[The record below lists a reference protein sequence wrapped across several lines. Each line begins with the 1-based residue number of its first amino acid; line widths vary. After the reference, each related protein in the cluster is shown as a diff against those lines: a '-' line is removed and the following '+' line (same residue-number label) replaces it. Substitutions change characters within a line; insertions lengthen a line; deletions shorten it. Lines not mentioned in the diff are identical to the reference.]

1 MFFYLLVGTFKV
13 LNMSN
18 SLFGRR
24 LVYFIKT
31 AKYNC
36 VRYVIYLQNIGY
48 ALNGVKLHA
57 TEMLKTVT

>member
-1 MFFYLLVGTFKV
+1 M